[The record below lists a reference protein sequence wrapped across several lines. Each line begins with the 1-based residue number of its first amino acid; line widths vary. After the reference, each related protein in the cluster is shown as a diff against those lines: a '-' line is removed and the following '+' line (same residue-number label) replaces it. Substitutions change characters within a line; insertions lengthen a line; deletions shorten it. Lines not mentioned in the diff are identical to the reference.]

1 MQGSRVRAINNSEL
15 SLGSKK
21 GETPSLFFDHSLER
35 IDEYQGVKRNINKS
49 NQKEEMGQKKKIKR
63 KKRPNADAE
72 VISGDE
78 IEKKEVLE
86 IDRYQPR

>member
-21 GETPSLFFDHSLER
+21 GETPSLFFDQSLER

-49 NQKEEMGQKKKIKR
+49 
-63 KKRPNADAE
+63 
-72 VISGDE
+72 DE
-78 IEKKEVLE
+78 K
-86 IDRYQPR
+86 